1 MESKILEILS
11 GKNKSL
17 TIMEINDLLGL
28 HTIEEYQELEKTL
41 NILCMEAQIYY
52 SEKKK
57 RYTLFSNTNYM
68 KGKLIVNPK
77 GYGFVIL
84 DDNDREDIFI
94 NSRNMLD
101 AKSNDIVLVEYINKH
116 NKEGKVTKVIKRDES
131 NLVGLFDSEKGIDYV
146 ILDKKEYGKY
156 IIPKGFSKGAVPGHK
171 VLVRRLFNGAF
182 NEAEVIKIIGHKN
195 DVGIDILSY
204 VYEYGFDPTY
214 SDDVMAEVEKIPSEV
229 SEEEMLSRTDLR
241 DKMIFTID
249 GKDTKDIDD
258 AISIEKIDNDK
269 YILGVHIADVSH
281 YVKKGSYL
289 DDDAYERGT
298 SVYLVDRVVPML
310 PHKLS
315 NGICSLNPNVD
326 RLAMSCVMEIN
337 GKGYVSNYQIFKSVI
352 RSKKQMNYDDVNSIL
367 EDNVIPSGY
376 EEYVDTLRT
385 MNELSNILR
394 KKMVRHGYIEFN
406 IKEPKII
413 VDDSCHPVDI
423 KICEQRTGEKLIENF
438 MIVANETVAGFIEDK
453 NLPGIYRVHDKPNKE
468 KLIEYLKFLS
478 IKGYNIKA
486 DVNRFSPKDYQNI
499 INKFKNDPARDILGT
514 LAIQTMSKAKYS
526 DINIGHYGIASK
538 RYSHFTSPIRRYPD
552 LTLHR
557 LLKDYLGTPNS
568 KVIDSWRK
576 SLPGISIQTSKKELD
591 SVDCERDVEKM
602 KKAEYMMDHIGE
614 IYEGIISGVQEF
626 GFFVELDN
634 TIEGLVK
641 VENIKGDYYTFN
653 SDMMALIGK
662 KSKNKYS
669 FGDKVTVKVV
679 RADKDRSEVDFEI
692 YDEKEKLNNNNN
704 KNKNKNNNK

>member
-614 IYEGIISGVQEF
+614 VYTGVISGIMDF
-626 GFFVELDN
+626 GFFVMLDN
-634 TIEGLVK
+634 TVEGLVRLDSL
-641 VENIKGDYYTFN
+641 KGDYYSYN
-653 SDMMALIGK
+653 KNRYMIIGK
-662 KSKNKYS
+662 NKGKMYTY
-669 FGDKVTVKVV
+669 GDVVKVEV
-679 RADKDRSEVDFEI
+679 IAASKDTSQVDFVLSEG
-692 YDEKEKLNNNNN
+692 
-704 KNKNKNNNK
+704 

>member
-41 NILCMEAQIYY
+41 NRLCMEAQIYY

-84 DDNDREDIFI
+84 DDNDKEDIFI

-131 NLVGLFDSEKGIDYV
+131 NLVGLFDSENGIDYV

-241 DKMIFTID
+241 DKTIFTID

-337 GKGYVSNYQIFKSVI
+337 GKGYVSDYQIFKSVI

-614 IYEGIISGVQEF
+614 VYTGVISGIMDF
-626 GFFVELDN
+626 GFFVMLDN
-634 TIEGLVK
+634 TVEGLVRLDSL
-641 VENIKGDYYTFN
+641 KGDYYSYN
-653 SDMMALIGK
+653 KNRYMIIGK
-662 KSKNKYS
+662 NKGKMYTY
-669 FGDKVTVKVV
+669 GDVVKVEV
-679 RADKDRSEVDFEI
+679 IAASKDTSQVDFVLSEG
-692 YDEKEKLNNNNN
+692 
-704 KNKNKNNNK
+704 

>member
-41 NILCMEAQIYY
+41 NRLCMEAQIYY

-94 NSRNMLD
+94 SSRNMLD

-131 NLVGLFDSEKGIDYV
+131 NLVGLFDSENGIDYV

-281 YVKKGSYL
+281 YVKRGSYL

-367 EDNVIPSGY
+367 EDNAIPSGY
-376 EEYVDTLRT
+376 EEYVDTLRI

-614 IYEGIISGVQEF
+614 VYTGVISGIMDF
-626 GFFVELDN
+626 GFFVMLDN
-634 TIEGLVK
+634 TVEGLVRLDSL
-641 VENIKGDYYTFN
+641 KGDYYSYN
-653 SDMMALIGK
+653 KNRYMIIGK
-662 KSKNKYS
+662 NKGKMYTY
-669 FGDKVTVKVV
+669 GDVVKVEV
-679 RADKDRSEVDFEI
+679 IAASKDTSQVDFVLSEG
-692 YDEKEKLNNNNN
+692 
-704 KNKNKNNNK
+704 

>member
-41 NILCMEAQIYY
+41 NRLCMEAQIYY

-131 NLVGLFDSEKGIDYV
+131 NLVGLFDSENGIDYV

-376 EEYVDTLRT
+376 EEYVDTLRI

-423 KICEQRTGEKLIENF
+423 KVCEQRTGEKLIENF

-614 IYEGIISGVQEF
+614 VYTGVISGIMDF
-626 GFFVELDN
+626 GFFVMLDN
-634 TIEGLVK
+634 TVEGLVRLDSL
-641 VENIKGDYYTFN
+641 KGDYYSYN
-653 SDMMALIGK
+653 KNRYMIIGK
-662 KSKNKYS
+662 NKGKMYTY
-669 FGDKVTVKVV
+669 GDVVKVEV
-679 RADKDRSEVDFEI
+679 IAASKDTSQVDFVLSEG
-692 YDEKEKLNNNNN
+692 
-704 KNKNKNNNK
+704 

>member
-84 DDNDREDIFI
+84 DDNDKEDIFI

-131 NLVGLFDSEKGIDYV
+131 NLVGLFDSENGIDYV

-376 EEYVDTLRT
+376 EEYVDTLRI

-614 IYEGIISGVQEF
+614 VYTGVISGIMDF
-626 GFFVELDN
+626 GFFVMLDN
-634 TIEGLVK
+634 TVEGLVRLDSL
-641 VENIKGDYYTFN
+641 KGDYYSYN
-653 SDMMALIGK
+653 KNRYMIIGK
-662 KSKNKYS
+662 NKGKMYTY
-669 FGDKVTVKVV
+669 GDVVKVEV
-679 RADKDRSEVDFEI
+679 IAASKDTSQVDFVLSEG
-692 YDEKEKLNNNNN
+692 
-704 KNKNKNNNK
+704 

>member
-41 NILCMEAQIYY
+41 NRLCMEAQIYY

-77 GYGFVIL
+77 GYGFVML
-84 DDNDREDIFI
+84 DDNDKEDIFI
-94 NSRNMLD
+94 SSRNMLD

-131 NLVGLFDSEKGIDYV
+131 NLVGLFDSENGIDYV

-376 EEYVDTLRT
+376 EEYVDTLRI

-614 IYEGIISGVQEF
+614 VYTGVISGIMDF
-626 GFFVELDN
+626 GFFVMLDN
-634 TIEGLVK
+634 TVEGLVRLDSL
-641 VENIKGDYYTFN
+641 KGDYYSYN
-653 SDMMALIGK
+653 KNRYMIIGK
-662 KSKNKYS
+662 NKGKMYTY
-669 FGDKVTVKVV
+669 GDTVKVEV
-679 RADKDRSEVDFEI
+679 IAASKDTSQVDFVLSE
-692 YDEKEKLNNNNN
+692 E
-704 KNKNKNNNK
+704 

>member
-84 DDNDREDIFI
+84 DDNDKEDIFI
-94 NSRNMLD
+94 SSRNMLD

-131 NLVGLFDSEKGIDYV
+131 NLVGLFDSENGIDYV

-281 YVKKGSYL
+281 YVKRGSYL

-376 EEYVDTLRT
+376 EEYVDTLRI

-614 IYEGIISGVQEF
+614 VYTGVISGIMDF
-626 GFFVELDN
+626 GFFVMLDN
-634 TIEGLVK
+634 TVEGLVRLDSL
-641 VENIKGDYYTFN
+641 KGDYYSYN
-653 SDMMALIGK
+653 KNRYMIIGK
-662 KSKNKYS
+662 NKGKMYTY
-669 FGDKVTVKVV
+669 GDVVKVEV
-679 RADKDRSEVDFEI
+679 IAASKDTSQVDFVLSEG
-692 YDEKEKLNNNNN
+692 
-704 KNKNKNNNK
+704 

>member
-131 NLVGLFDSEKGIDYV
+131 NLVGLFDSENGIDYV

-269 YILGVHIADVSH
+269 YILGIHIADVSH

-337 GKGYVSNYQIFKSVI
+337 GKGYVSDYQIFKSVI

-614 IYEGIISGVQEF
+614 VYTGVISGIMDF
-626 GFFVELDN
+626 GFFVMLDN
-634 TIEGLVK
+634 TVEGLVRLDSL
-641 VENIKGDYYTFN
+641 KGDYYSYN
-653 SDMMALIGK
+653 KNRYMIIGK
-662 KSKNKYS
+662 NKGKMYTY
-669 FGDKVTVKVV
+669 GDVVKVEV
-679 RADKDRSEVDFEI
+679 IAASKDTSQVDFVLSEG
-692 YDEKEKLNNNNN
+692 
-704 KNKNKNNNK
+704 

>member
-131 NLVGLFDSEKGIDYV
+131 NLVGLFDSENGIDYV

-156 IIPKGFSKGAVPGHK
+156 IIPKGFSKGAIPGHK

-376 EEYVDTLRT
+376 EEYVDTLRI

-614 IYEGIISGVQEF
+614 VYTGVISGIMDF
-626 GFFVELDN
+626 GFFVMLDN
-634 TIEGLVK
+634 TVEGLVRLDSL
-641 VENIKGDYYTFN
+641 KGDYYSYN
-653 SDMMALIGK
+653 KNRYMIIGK
-662 KSKNKYS
+662 NKGKMYTY
-669 FGDKVTVKVV
+669 GDVVKVEV
-679 RADKDRSEVDFEI
+679 IAASKDTSQVDFVLSEG
-692 YDEKEKLNNNNN
+692 
-704 KNKNKNNNK
+704 

>member
-11 GKNKSL
+11 GKNKSH

-131 NLVGLFDSEKGIDYV
+131 NLVGLFDSENGIDYV

-413 VDDSCHPVDI
+413 VDDSGHPVDI
-423 KICEQRTGEKLIENF
+423 KVCEQRTGEKLIENF

-614 IYEGIISGVQEF
+614 VYTGVISGIMDF
-626 GFFVELDN
+626 GFFVMLDN
-634 TIEGLVK
+634 TVEGLVRLDSL
-641 VENIKGDYYTFN
+641 KGDYYSYN
-653 SDMMALIGK
+653 KNRYMIIGK
-662 KSKNKYS
+662 NKGKMYTY
-669 FGDKVTVKVV
+669 GDTVKVEV
-679 RADKDRSEVDFEI
+679 IAASKDTSQVDFVLSE
-692 YDEKEKLNNNNN
+692 E
-704 KNKNKNNNK
+704 

>member
-131 NLVGLFDSEKGIDYV
+131 NLVGLFDSENGIDYV

-281 YVKKGSYL
+281 YVKRGSYL

-602 KKAEYMMDHIGE
+602 KKAEYMLDHIGE
-614 IYEGIISGVQEF
+614 VYTGVISGIMDF
-626 GFFVELDN
+626 GFFVMLDN
-634 TIEGLVK
+634 TVEGLVRLDSL
-641 VENIKGDYYTFN
+641 KGDYYSYN
-653 SDMMALIGK
+653 KNRYMIIGK
-662 KSKNKYS
+662 NKGKMYTY
-669 FGDKVTVKVV
+669 GDVVKVEV
-679 RADKDRSEVDFEI
+679 IAASKDTSQVDFVLSEG
-692 YDEKEKLNNNNN
+692 
-704 KNKNKNNNK
+704 

>member
-131 NLVGLFDSEKGIDYV
+131 NLVGLFDSENGIDYV

-486 DVNRFSPKDYQNI
+486 DVNMFSPKDYQNI

-614 IYEGIISGVQEF
+614 VYTGVISGIMDF
-626 GFFVELDN
+626 GFFVMLDN
-634 TIEGLVK
+634 TVEGLVRLDSL
-641 VENIKGDYYTFN
+641 KGDYYSYN
-653 SDMMALIGK
+653 KNRYMIIGK
-662 KSKNKYS
+662 NKGKMYTY
-669 FGDKVTVKVV
+669 GDVVKVEV
-679 RADKDRSEVDFEI
+679 IAASKDTSQVDFVLSEG
-692 YDEKEKLNNNNN
+692 
-704 KNKNKNNNK
+704 

>member
-52 SEKKK
+52 SDKKK

-131 NLVGLFDSEKGIDYV
+131 NLVGLFDSENGIDYV

-337 GKGYVSNYQIFKSVI
+337 GKGYVSNYQIFKSVM

-614 IYEGIISGVQEF
+614 VYTGVISGIMDF
-626 GFFVELDN
+626 GFFVMLDN
-634 TIEGLVK
+634 TVEGLVRLDSL
-641 VENIKGDYYTFN
+641 KGDYYSYN
-653 SDMMALIGK
+653 KNRYMIIGK
-662 KSKNKYS
+662 NKGKMYTY
-669 FGDKVTVKVV
+669 GDVVKVEV
-679 RADKDRSEVDFEI
+679 IAASKDTSQVDFVLSEG
-692 YDEKEKLNNNNN
+692 
-704 KNKNKNNNK
+704 

>member
-41 NILCMEAQIYY
+41 NRLCMEAQIYY

-131 NLVGLFDSEKGIDYV
+131 NLVGLFDSENGIDYV

-229 SEEEMLSRTDLR
+229 SEEEILSRTDLR

-614 IYEGIISGVQEF
+614 VYTGVISGIMDF
-626 GFFVELDN
+626 GFFVMLDN
-634 TIEGLVK
+634 TVEGLVRLDSL
-641 VENIKGDYYTFN
+641 KGDYYSYN
-653 SDMMALIGK
+653 KNRYMIIGK
-662 KSKNKYS
+662 NKGKMYTY
-669 FGDKVTVKVV
+669 GDVVKVEV
-679 RADKDRSEVDFEI
+679 IAASKDTSQVDFVLSEG
-692 YDEKEKLNNNNN
+692 
-704 KNKNKNNNK
+704 

>member
-131 NLVGLFDSEKGIDYV
+131 NLVGLFDSENGIDYV

-281 YVKKGSYL
+281 YVKRGSYL

-337 GKGYVSNYQIFKSVI
+337 GKGYVSDYQIFKSVI

-614 IYEGIISGVQEF
+614 VYTGVISGIMDF
-626 GFFVELDN
+626 GFFVMLDN
-634 TIEGLVK
+634 TVEGLVRLDSL
-641 VENIKGDYYTFN
+641 KGDYYSYN
-653 SDMMALIGK
+653 KNRYMIIGK
-662 KSKNKYS
+662 NKGKMYTY
-669 FGDKVTVKVV
+669 GDVVKVEV
-679 RADKDRSEVDFEI
+679 IAASKDTSQVDFVLSEG
-692 YDEKEKLNNNNN
+692 
-704 KNKNKNNNK
+704 

>member
-41 NILCMEAQIYY
+41 NRLCMEAQIYY

-84 DDNDREDIFI
+84 DDNDKEDIFI

-131 NLVGLFDSEKGIDYV
+131 NLVGLFDSENGIDYV

-229 SEEEMLSRTDLR
+229 SEEEILSRTDLR

-281 YVKKGSYL
+281 YVKRGSYL

-337 GKGYVSNYQIFKSVI
+337 GKGYVSDYQIFKSVI
-352 RSKKQMNYDDVNSIL
+352 RSKKQMNYDDVNYIL

-376 EEYVDTLRT
+376 EEYVDTLRI

-614 IYEGIISGVQEF
+614 VYTGVISGIMDF
-626 GFFVELDN
+626 GFFVMLDN
-634 TIEGLVK
+634 TVEGLVRLDSL
-641 VENIKGDYYTFN
+641 KGDYYSYN
-653 SDMMALIGK
+653 KNRYMIIGK
-662 KSKNKYS
+662 NKGKMYTY
-669 FGDKVTVKVV
+669 GDVVKVEV
-679 RADKDRSEVDFEI
+679 IAASKDTSQVDFVLSEG
-692 YDEKEKLNNNNN
+692 
-704 KNKNKNNNK
+704 

>member
-41 NILCMEAQIYY
+41 NRLCMEAQIYY
-52 SEKKK
+52 SDKKK

-94 NSRNMLD
+94 SSRNMLD

-131 NLVGLFDSEKGIDYV
+131 NLVGLFDSENGIDYV

-614 IYEGIISGVQEF
+614 VYTGVISGIMDF
-626 GFFVELDN
+626 GFFVMLDN
-634 TIEGLVK
+634 TVEGLVRLDSL
-641 VENIKGDYYTFN
+641 KGDYYSYN
-653 SDMMALIGK
+653 KNRYMIIGK
-662 KSKNKYS
+662 NKGKMYTY
-669 FGDKVTVKVV
+669 GDVVKVEV
-679 RADKDRSEVDFEI
+679 IAASKDTSQVDFVLSEG
-692 YDEKEKLNNNNN
+692 
-704 KNKNKNNNK
+704 

>member
-41 NILCMEAQIYY
+41 NRLCMEAQIYY

-131 NLVGLFDSEKGIDYV
+131 NLVGLFDSENGIDYV

-423 KICEQRTGEKLIENF
+423 KVCEQRTGEKLIENF

-552 LTLHR
+552 LMVHR
-557 LLKDYLGTPNS
+557 LLREYLYNGNINNQVINYWESNLDYIANNC
-568 KVIDSWRK
+568 
-576 SLPGISIQTSKKELD
+576 SLREQAAVEAEREVDDMKE
-591 SVDCERDVEKM
+591 
-602 KKAEYMMDHIGE
+602 AEYMESHIGE
-614 IYEGIISGVQEF
+614 IFEGQISGVTSF
-626 GFFVELDN
+626 GMFVELPN
-634 TIEGLVK
+634 MIEGLVHTNTL
-641 VENIKGDYYTFN
+641 EGDYFN
-653 SDMMALIGK
+653 YIPELFALVGQNTK
-662 KSKNKYS
+662 KTYRL
-669 FGDKVTVKVV
+669 GDKVRVKCI
-679 RADKDRSEVDFEI
+679 AASKEEKTIDFIILDGDKKKN
-692 YDEKEKLNNNNN
+692 EKQKSIL
-704 KNKNKNNNK
+704 

>member
-41 NILCMEAQIYY
+41 NRLCMEAQIYY

-94 NSRNMLD
+94 SSRNMLD

-131 NLVGLFDSEKGIDYV
+131 NLVGLFDSENGIDYV

-281 YVKKGSYL
+281 YVKRGSYL

-614 IYEGIISGVQEF
+614 VYTGVISGIMDF
-626 GFFVELDN
+626 GFFVMLDN
-634 TIEGLVK
+634 TVEGLVRLDSL
-641 VENIKGDYYTFN
+641 KGDYYSYN
-653 SDMMALIGK
+653 KNRYMIIGK
-662 KSKNKYS
+662 NKGKMYTY
-669 FGDKVTVKVV
+669 GDVVKVEV
-679 RADKDRSEVDFEI
+679 IAASKDTSQVDFVLSEG
-692 YDEKEKLNNNNN
+692 
-704 KNKNKNNNK
+704 

>member
-41 NILCMEAQIYY
+41 NRLCMEAQIYY

-131 NLVGLFDSEKGIDYV
+131 NLVGLFDSENGIDYV

-229 SEEEMLSRTDLR
+229 SEEEILSRTDLR

-376 EEYVDTLRT
+376 EEYVDTLRI

-614 IYEGIISGVQEF
+614 VYTGVISGIMDF
-626 GFFVELDN
+626 GFFVMLDN
-634 TIEGLVK
+634 TVEGLVRLDSL
-641 VENIKGDYYTFN
+641 KGDYYSYN
-653 SDMMALIGK
+653 KNRYMIIGK
-662 KSKNKYS
+662 NKGKMYTY
-669 FGDKVTVKVV
+669 GDVVKVEV
-679 RADKDRSEVDFEI
+679 IAASKDTSQVDFVLSEG
-692 YDEKEKLNNNNN
+692 
-704 KNKNKNNNK
+704 

>member
-131 NLVGLFDSEKGIDYV
+131 NLVGLFDSENGIDYV

-156 IIPKGFSKGAVPGHK
+156 IIPKGFSKEAVPGHK

-204 VYEYGFDPTY
+204 VYEHGFDPTY

-406 IKEPKII
+406 IREPKII
-413 VDDSCHPVDI
+413 VDDSGHPVDI
-423 KICEQRTGEKLIENF
+423 KVCEQRTGEKLIENF

-614 IYEGIISGVQEF
+614 VYTGVISGIMDF
-626 GFFVELDN
+626 GFFVMLDN
-634 TIEGLVK
+634 TVEGLVRLDSL
-641 VENIKGDYYTFN
+641 KGDYYSYN
-653 SDMMALIGK
+653 KNRYMIIGK
-662 KSKNKYS
+662 NKGKMYTY
-669 FGDKVTVKVV
+669 GDVVKVEV
-679 RADKDRSEVDFEI
+679 IAASKDTSQVDFVLSEG
-692 YDEKEKLNNNNN
+692 
-704 KNKNKNNNK
+704 

>member
-131 NLVGLFDSEKGIDYV
+131 NLVGLFDSENGIDYV

-423 KICEQRTGEKLIENF
+423 KIREQRTGEKLIENF

-614 IYEGIISGVQEF
+614 VYTGVISGIMDF
-626 GFFVELDN
+626 GFFVMLDN
-634 TIEGLVK
+634 TVEGLVRLDSL
-641 VENIKGDYYTFN
+641 KGDYYSYN
-653 SDMMALIGK
+653 KNRYMIIGK
-662 KSKNKYS
+662 NKGKMYTY
-669 FGDKVTVKVV
+669 GDVVKVEV
-679 RADKDRSEVDFEI
+679 IAASKDTSQVDFVLSEG
-692 YDEKEKLNNNNN
+692 
-704 KNKNKNNNK
+704 

>member
-131 NLVGLFDSEKGIDYV
+131 NLVGLFDSENGIDYV

-241 DKMIFTID
+241 DKIIFTID

-423 KICEQRTGEKLIENF
+423 KVCEQRTGEKLIENF

-614 IYEGIISGVQEF
+614 VYTGVISGIMDF
-626 GFFVELDN
+626 GFFVMLDN
-634 TIEGLVK
+634 TVEGLVRLDSL
-641 VENIKGDYYTFN
+641 KGDYYSYN
-653 SDMMALIGK
+653 KNRYMIIGK
-662 KSKNKYS
+662 NKGKMYTY
-669 FGDKVTVKVV
+669 GDVVKVEV
-679 RADKDRSEVDFEI
+679 IAASKDTSQVDFVLSEG
-692 YDEKEKLNNNNN
+692 
-704 KNKNKNNNK
+704 

>member
-41 NILCMEAQIYY
+41 NRLCMEAQIYY

-84 DDNDREDIFI
+84 DDNDKEDIFI

-131 NLVGLFDSEKGIDYV
+131 NLVGLFDSENGIDYV

-281 YVKKGSYL
+281 YVKRGSYL

-376 EEYVDTLRT
+376 EEYVDTLRI

-423 KICEQRTGEKLIENF
+423 KVCEQRTGEKLIENF

-614 IYEGIISGVQEF
+614 VYTGVISGIMDF
-626 GFFVELDN
+626 GFFVMLDN
-634 TIEGLVK
+634 TVEGLVRLDSL
-641 VENIKGDYYTFN
+641 KGDYYSYN
-653 SDMMALIGK
+653 KNRYMIIGK
-662 KSKNKYS
+662 NKGKMYTY
-669 FGDKVTVKVV
+669 GDVVKVEV
-679 RADKDRSEVDFEI
+679 IAASKDTSQVDFVLSE
-692 YDEKEKLNNNNN
+692 E
-704 KNKNKNNNK
+704 

>member
-41 NILCMEAQIYY
+41 NRLCMEAQIYY

-131 NLVGLFDSEKGIDYV
+131 NLVGLFDSENGIDYV

-337 GKGYVSNYQIFKSVI
+337 GKGYVSNYRIFKSVI
-352 RSKKQMNYDDVNSIL
+352 RSRKQMNYDDVNSIL

-423 KICEQRTGEKLIENF
+423 KVCEQRTGEKLIENF

-614 IYEGIISGVQEF
+614 VYTGVISGIMDF
-626 GFFVELDN
+626 GFFVMLDN
-634 TIEGLVK
+634 TVEGLVRLDSL
-641 VENIKGDYYTFN
+641 KGDYYSYN
-653 SDMMALIGK
+653 KNRYMIIGK
-662 KSKNKYS
+662 NKGKMYTY
-669 FGDKVTVKVV
+669 GDVVKVEV
-679 RADKDRSEVDFEI
+679 IAASKDTSQVDFVLSEG
-692 YDEKEKLNNNNN
+692 
-704 KNKNKNNNK
+704 

>member
-41 NILCMEAQIYY
+41 NRLCMEAQIYY

-84 DDNDREDIFI
+84 DDNDKEDIFI

-131 NLVGLFDSEKGIDYV
+131 NLVGLFDSENGIDYV

-376 EEYVDTLRT
+376 EEYVDTLRI

-423 KICEQRTGEKLIENF
+423 KVCEQRTGEKLIENF

-614 IYEGIISGVQEF
+614 VYTGVISGIMDF
-626 GFFVELDN
+626 GFFVMLDN
-634 TIEGLVK
+634 TVEGLVRLDSL
-641 VENIKGDYYTFN
+641 KGDYYSYN
-653 SDMMALIGK
+653 KNRYMIIGK
-662 KSKNKYS
+662 NKGKMYTY
-669 FGDKVTVKVV
+669 GDTVKVEV
-679 RADKDRSEVDFEI
+679 IAASKDTSQVDFVLSE
-692 YDEKEKLNNNNN
+692 E
-704 KNKNKNNNK
+704 

>member
-1 MESKILEILS
+1 MESKILDILS
-11 GKNKSL
+11 GKNKSF

-41 NILCMEAQIYY
+41 NRLCMEAQIYY

-116 NKEGKVTKVIKRDES
+116 NREGKITKVIKRDES
-131 NLVGLFDSEKGIDYV
+131 NLVGLFDSENGIDYV

-171 VLVRRLFNGAF
+171 VLARRLFNGAF

-214 SDDVMAEVEKIPSEV
+214 SDDVIAEVEKIPSMV

-241 DKMIFTID
+241 DMMIFTID

-423 KICEQRTGEKLIENF
+423 KVCEQRTGEKLIENF
-438 MIVANETVAGFIEDK
+438 MIAANETVAGFIEDK

-614 IYEGIISGVQEF
+614 VYTGVISGIMDF
-626 GFFVELDN
+626 GFFVMLDN
-634 TIEGLVK
+634 TVEGLVRLDSL
-641 VENIKGDYYTFN
+641 KGDYYSYN
-653 SDMMALIGK
+653 KNRYMIIGK
-662 KSKNKYS
+662 NKGKMYTY
-669 FGDKVTVKVV
+669 GDAVKVEV
-679 RADKDRSEVDFEI
+679 IAASKDTSQVDFVLSE
-692 YDEKEKLNNNNN
+692 E
-704 KNKNKNNNK
+704 

>member
-1 MESKILEILS
+1 MESKILDILS
-11 GKNKSL
+11 GKNKSF

-41 NILCMEAQIYY
+41 NRLCMEAQIYY

-116 NKEGKVTKVIKRDES
+116 NREGKITKVIKRDES
-131 NLVGLFDSEKGIDYV
+131 NLVGLFDSENGIDYV

-171 VLVRRLFNGAF
+171 VLARRLFNGAF

-214 SDDVMAEVEKIPSEV
+214 SDDVMAEVEKIPSMV

-241 DKMIFTID
+241 DMMIFTID

-423 KICEQRTGEKLIENF
+423 KVCEQRTGEKLIENF
-438 MIVANETVAGFIEDK
+438 MIAANETVAGFIEDK

-614 IYEGIISGVQEF
+614 VYTGVISDIMDF
-626 GFFVELDN
+626 GFFVMLDN
-634 TIEGLVK
+634 TVEGLVRLDSL
-641 VENIKGDYYTFN
+641 KGDYYSYN
-653 SDMMALIGK
+653 KNRYMIIGK
-662 KSKNKYS
+662 NKGKMYTY
-669 FGDKVTVKVV
+669 GDTVKVEV
-679 RADKDRSEVDFEI
+679 IAASKDTSQVDFVLSE
-692 YDEKEKLNNNNN
+692 E
-704 KNKNKNNNK
+704 

>member
-41 NILCMEAQIYY
+41 NRLCMEAQIYY

-84 DDNDREDIFI
+84 DDNDKEDIFI

-131 NLVGLFDSEKGIDYV
+131 NLVGLFDSENGIDYV

-281 YVKKGSYL
+281 YVKRGSYL

-376 EEYVDTLRT
+376 EEYVDTLRI

-423 KICEQRTGEKLIENF
+423 KVCEQRTGEKLIENF

-614 IYEGIISGVQEF
+614 VYTGVISGIMDF
-626 GFFVELDN
+626 GFFVMLDN
-634 TIEGLVK
+634 TVEGLVRLDSL
-641 VENIKGDYYTFN
+641 KGDYYSYN
-653 SDMMALIGK
+653 KNRYMIIGK
-662 KSKNKYS
+662 NKGKMYTY
-669 FGDKVTVKVV
+669 GDTVKVEV
-679 RADKDRSEVDFEI
+679 IAASKDTSQVDFVLSE
-692 YDEKEKLNNNNN
+692 E
-704 KNKNKNNNK
+704 

>member
-1 MESKILEILS
+1 MESKILDILS
-11 GKNKSL
+11 GKNKSF

-41 NILCMEAQIYY
+41 NRLCMEAQIYY

-116 NKEGKVTKVIKRDES
+116 NREGKITKVIKRDES
-131 NLVGLFDSEKGIDYV
+131 NLVGLFDSENGIDYV

-171 VLVRRLFNGAF
+171 VLARRLFNGAF

-214 SDDVMAEVEKIPSEV
+214 SDDVMAEVEKIPSMV

-241 DKMIFTID
+241 DMMIFTID

-423 KICEQRTGEKLIENF
+423 KVCEQRTGEKLIENF
-438 MIVANETVAGFIEDK
+438 MIVANDTVAGFIEDK

-614 IYEGIISGVQEF
+614 VYTGVISGIMDF
-626 GFFVELDN
+626 GFFVMLDN
-634 TIEGLVK
+634 TVEGLVRLDSL
-641 VENIKGDYYTFN
+641 KGDYYSYN
-653 SDMMALIGK
+653 KNRYMIIGK
-662 KSKNKYS
+662 NKGKMYTY
-669 FGDKVTVKVV
+669 GDTVKVEV
-679 RADKDRSEVDFEI
+679 IAASKDTSQVDFVLSE
-692 YDEKEKLNNNNN
+692 E
-704 KNKNKNNNK
+704 

>member
-41 NILCMEAQIYY
+41 NRLCMEAQIYY

-84 DDNDREDIFI
+84 DDNDKEDIFI
-94 NSRNMLD
+94 SSRNMLD

-131 NLVGLFDSEKGIDYV
+131 NLVGLFDSENGIDYV

-204 VYEYGFDPTY
+204 VYEYGFDPTH

-376 EEYVDTLRT
+376 EEYVDTLRI

-413 VDDSCHPVDI
+413 VDDSGHPVDI
-423 KICEQRTGEKLIENF
+423 KVCEQRTGEKLIENF

-614 IYEGIISGVQEF
+614 VYTGVISGIMDF
-626 GFFVELDN
+626 GFFVMLDN
-634 TIEGLVK
+634 TVEGLVRLDSL
-641 VENIKGDYYTFN
+641 KGDYYSYN
-653 SDMMALIGK
+653 KNRYMIIGK
-662 KSKNKYS
+662 NKGKMYTY
-669 FGDKVTVKVV
+669 GDTVKVEV
-679 RADKDRSEVDFEI
+679 IAASKDTSQVDFVLSE
-692 YDEKEKLNNNNN
+692 E
-704 KNKNKNNNK
+704 

>member
-41 NILCMEAQIYY
+41 NRLCMEAQIYY

-94 NSRNMLD
+94 SSRNMLD

-131 NLVGLFDSEKGIDYV
+131 NLVGLFDSENGIDYV

-376 EEYVDTLRT
+376 EEYVDTLRI

-614 IYEGIISGVQEF
+614 VYTGVISGIMDF
-626 GFFVELDN
+626 GFFVMLDN
-634 TIEGLVK
+634 TVEGLVRLDSL
-641 VENIKGDYYTFN
+641 KGDYYSYN
-653 SDMMALIGK
+653 KNRYMIIGK
-662 KSKNKYS
+662 NKGKMYTY
-669 FGDKVTVKVV
+669 GDVVKVEV
-679 RADKDRSEVDFEI
+679 IAASKDTSQVDFVLSEG
-692 YDEKEKLNNNNN
+692 
-704 KNKNKNNNK
+704 

>member
-41 NILCMEAQIYY
+41 NRLCMEAQIYY

-131 NLVGLFDSEKGIDYV
+131 NLVGLFDSENGIDYV

-337 GKGYVSNYQIFKSVI
+337 GKGYVSDYQIFKSVI

-614 IYEGIISGVQEF
+614 VYTGVISGIMDF
-626 GFFVELDN
+626 GFFVMLDN
-634 TIEGLVK
+634 TVEGLVRLDSL
-641 VENIKGDYYTFN
+641 KGDYYSYN
-653 SDMMALIGK
+653 KNRYMIIGK
-662 KSKNKYS
+662 NKGKMYTY
-669 FGDKVTVKVV
+669 GDVVKVEV
-679 RADKDRSEVDFEI
+679 IAASKDTSQVDFVLSEG
-692 YDEKEKLNNNNN
+692 
-704 KNKNKNNNK
+704 

>member
-1 MESKILEILS
+1 
-11 GKNKSL
+11 
-17 TIMEINDLLGL
+17 
-28 HTIEEYQELEKTL
+28 
-41 NILCMEAQIYY
+41 
-52 SEKKK
+52 
-57 RYTLFSNTNYM
+57 
-68 KGKLIVNPK
+68 
-77 GYGFVIL
+77 
-84 DDNDREDIFI
+84 
-94 NSRNMLD
+94 
-101 AKSNDIVLVEYINKH
+101 
-116 NKEGKVTKVIKRDES
+116 
-131 NLVGLFDSEKGIDYV
+131 
-146 ILDKKEYGKY
+146 
-156 IIPKGFSKGAVPGHK
+156 
-171 VLVRRLFNGAF
+171 
-182 NEAEVIKIIGHKN
+182 
-195 DVGIDILSY
+195 
-204 VYEYGFDPTY
+204 
-214 SDDVMAEVEKIPSEV
+214 
-229 SEEEMLSRTDLR
+229 
-241 DKMIFTID
+241 
-249 GKDTKDIDD
+249 
-258 AISIEKIDNDK
+258 
-269 YILGVHIADVSH
+269 
-281 YVKKGSYL
+281 
-289 DDDAYERGT
+289 
-298 SVYLVDRVVPML
+298 
-310 PHKLS
+310 
-315 NGICSLNPNVD
+315 
-326 RLAMSCVMEIN
+326 
-337 GKGYVSNYQIFKSVI
+337 
-352 RSKKQMNYDDVNSIL
+352 MNYDDVNSIL

-376 EEYVDTLRT
+376 EEYVDTLRI

-423 KICEQRTGEKLIENF
+423 KVCEQRTGEKLIENF

-614 IYEGIISGVQEF
+614 VYTGVISGIMDF
-626 GFFVELDN
+626 GFFVMLDN
-634 TIEGLVK
+634 TVEGLVRLDSL
-641 VENIKGDYYTFN
+641 KGDYYSYN
-653 SDMMALIGK
+653 KNRYMIIGK
-662 KSKNKYS
+662 NKGKMYTY
-669 FGDKVTVKVV
+669 GDVVKVEV
-679 RADKDRSEVDFEI
+679 IAASKDTSQVDFVLSE
-692 YDEKEKLNNNNN
+692 E
-704 KNKNKNNNK
+704 

>member
-52 SEKKK
+52 SDKKK

-84 DDNDREDIFI
+84 DDNDKEDIFI
-94 NSRNMLD
+94 SSRNMLD

-131 NLVGLFDSEKGIDYV
+131 NLVGLFDSENGIDYV

-376 EEYVDTLRT
+376 EEYVDTLRI

-614 IYEGIISGVQEF
+614 VYTGVISGIMDF
-626 GFFVELDN
+626 GFFVMLDN
-634 TIEGLVK
+634 TVEGLVRLDSL
-641 VENIKGDYYTFN
+641 KGDYYSYN
-653 SDMMALIGK
+653 KNRYMIIGK
-662 KSKNKYS
+662 NKGKMYTY
-669 FGDKVTVKVV
+669 GDVVKVEV
-679 RADKDRSEVDFEI
+679 IAASKDTSQVDFVLSE
-692 YDEKEKLNNNNN
+692 E
-704 KNKNKNNNK
+704 

>member
-1 MESKILEILS
+1 MESKILDILS
-11 GKNKSL
+11 GKNKSF

-41 NILCMEAQIYY
+41 NRLCMEAQIYY

-116 NKEGKVTKVIKRDES
+116 NREGKITKVIKRDES
-131 NLVGLFDSEKGIDYV
+131 NLVGLFDSENGIDYV

-171 VLVRRLFNGAF
+171 VLARRLFNGAF

-214 SDDVMAEVEKIPSEV
+214 SDDVMAEVEKIPSMV

-241 DKMIFTID
+241 DMMIFTID

-258 AISIEKIDNDK
+258 AISIEKTDNDK

-337 GKGYVSNYQIFKSVI
+337 GKGYVSNYQIFKSII

-423 KICEQRTGEKLIENF
+423 KVCEQRTGEKLIENF
-438 MIVANETVAGFIEDK
+438 MIAANETVAGFIEDK

-614 IYEGIISGVQEF
+614 VYTGVISGIMDF
-626 GFFVELDN
+626 GFFVMLDN
-634 TIEGLVK
+634 TVEGLVRLDSL
-641 VENIKGDYYTFN
+641 KGDYYSYN
-653 SDMMALIGK
+653 KNRYMIIGK
-662 KSKNKYS
+662 NKGKMYTY
-669 FGDKVTVKVV
+669 GDTVKVEV
-679 RADKDRSEVDFEI
+679 IAASKDTSQVDFVLSE
-692 YDEKEKLNNNNN
+692 E
-704 KNKNKNNNK
+704 

>member
-41 NILCMEAQIYY
+41 NRLCMEAQIYY

-131 NLVGLFDSEKGIDYV
+131 NLVGLFDSENGIDYV

-241 DKMIFTID
+241 DKIIFTID

-376 EEYVDTLRT
+376 EEYVDTLRI

-423 KICEQRTGEKLIENF
+423 KVCEQRTGEKLIENF

-614 IYEGIISGVQEF
+614 VYTGVISGIMDF
-626 GFFVELDN
+626 GFFVMLDN
-634 TIEGLVK
+634 TVEGLVRLDSL
-641 VENIKGDYYTFN
+641 KGDYYSYN
-653 SDMMALIGK
+653 KNRYMIIGK
-662 KSKNKYS
+662 NKGKMYTY
-669 FGDKVTVKVV
+669 GDVVKVEV
-679 RADKDRSEVDFEI
+679 IAASKDTSQVDFVLSE
-692 YDEKEKLNNNNN
+692 E
-704 KNKNKNNNK
+704 

>member
-41 NILCMEAQIYY
+41 NRLCMEAQIYY

-131 NLVGLFDSEKGIDYV
+131 NLVGLFDSENGIDYV

-352 RSKKQMNYDDVNSIL
+352 RSKKQMNYDDVNYIL

-614 IYEGIISGVQEF
+614 VYTGVISGIMDF
-626 GFFVELDN
+626 GFFVMLDN
-634 TIEGLVK
+634 TVEGLVRLDSL
-641 VENIKGDYYTFN
+641 KGDYYSYN
-653 SDMMALIGK
+653 KNRYMIIGK
-662 KSKNKYS
+662 NKGKMYTY
-669 FGDKVTVKVV
+669 GDVVKVEV
-679 RADKDRSEVDFEI
+679 IAASKDTSQVDFVLSEG
-692 YDEKEKLNNNNN
+692 
-704 KNKNKNNNK
+704 

>member
-131 NLVGLFDSEKGIDYV
+131 NLVGLFDSENGIDYV

-376 EEYVDTLRT
+376 EEYLDTLRT

-614 IYEGIISGVQEF
+614 VYTGVISGIMDF
-626 GFFVELDN
+626 GFFVMLDN
-634 TIEGLVK
+634 TVEGLVRLDSL
-641 VENIKGDYYTFN
+641 KGDYYSYN
-653 SDMMALIGK
+653 KNRYMIIGK
-662 KSKNKYS
+662 NKGKMYTY
-669 FGDKVTVKVV
+669 GDVVKVEV
-679 RADKDRSEVDFEI
+679 IAASKDTSQVDFVLSEG
-692 YDEKEKLNNNNN
+692 
-704 KNKNKNNNK
+704 